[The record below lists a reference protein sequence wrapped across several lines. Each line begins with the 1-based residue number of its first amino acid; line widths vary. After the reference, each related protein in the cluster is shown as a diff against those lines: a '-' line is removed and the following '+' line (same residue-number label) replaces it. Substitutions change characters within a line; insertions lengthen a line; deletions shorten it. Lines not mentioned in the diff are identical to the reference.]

1 VPVGIRRRALSA
13 AAAALALAA
22 VVVSAGVAQPA
33 RADDYPTWQE
43 VQAAKANAQAAQAEL
58 DKITA
63 AITGL
68 QQQAAAAAT
77 AELQATLAASVAADA
92 LSAAEAKLSDLD
104 AKLATA
110 KTDADAASARFVTVE
125 MQMQRLGGSGDLT
138 AQLLTSPG
146 VSTDL
151 LGRLTALNQLSRRTS
166 QLETA
171 ALQKRNEVG
180 TLEAQASV
188 AEKARAALKAD
199 ADAKL
204 QTAKDAQVQ
213 AQQQLSAAQ
222 TQSQTLYAQAAAL
235 KNTEAATEQAYYEY
249 QQQVA
254 HNGDLSQVDLSAIPV
269 DPAAAKAYARGAI
282 TAYGWGSD
290 QYNCL
295 VLLWNMES
303 GWRAN
308 AYNTSSGAYGIPQ
321 SLPASKMQTAGSDWV
336 TNANTQIDWGL
347 SYISRAYG
355 TPCGAWN
362 HEMSVN
368 PHWY

>member
-1 VPVGIRRRALSA
+1 VPVGTRRRALLA
-13 AAAALALAA
+13 GAVALALAVTA
-22 VVVSAGVAQPA
+22 ASPA
-33 RADDYPTWQE
+33 AAAPSDYPTWQE

-92 LSAAEAKLSDLD
+92 LTAAEARLSDLD
-104 AKLATA
+104 AKLASA

-138 AQLLTSPG
+138 AQLLTSPSG
-146 VSTDL
+146 DADL

-166 QLETA
+166 QLQTA

-180 TLEAQASV
+180 ALEAQASV
-188 AEKARAALKAD
+188 AEKTRATLKAD

-204 QTAKDAQVQ
+204 QAAQAAQAQ
-213 AQQQLSAAQ
+213 AQQQLAAAQ
-222 TQSQTLYAQAAAL
+222 TQSQTLYAQAASL

-254 HNGDLSQVDLSAIPV
+254 HNGDLSQVDLSSIPV
-269 DPAAAKAYARGAI
+269 DPAAAKAYARSAI

-290 QYNCL
+290 QYSCL
-295 VLLWNMES
+295 VSLWNMES